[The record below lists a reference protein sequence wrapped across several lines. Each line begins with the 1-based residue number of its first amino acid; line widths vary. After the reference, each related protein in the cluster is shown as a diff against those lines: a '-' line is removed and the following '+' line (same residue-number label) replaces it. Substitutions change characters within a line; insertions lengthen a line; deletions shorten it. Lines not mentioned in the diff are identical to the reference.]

1 MFSVDL
7 KARNTRVWR
16 NWSGLVRSVPRSI
29 VYPASVEEVVAI
41 VKSCA
46 TEGRKLRVVGSGHS
60 FTRLVQTDDVLVSL
74 DQLQGVIAVDQER
87 GIAEVWGGTKLD
99 RLGEELH
106 AHGVAQENLGDIN
119 AQSIAGAISTGTHGT
134 GERLGSL
141 ATQAV
146 GLTVVTAAGE
156 ILECTPEQDE
166 DLFRALQVSLGMFGI
181 IVKLKLRVVPTYVL
195 RYSSRKMS
203 FTACLSQL
211 EQFKSENRHFEFYWF
226 PYTDVAQV
234 KLTNE
239 TDEVPGTP
247 SRWSYWKVMLMENA
261 LFWALSE
268 CCRFIPRLC
277 RPISRLS
284 AAGVPNVQAVGY
296 SHRIFASPRL
306 VRFNEME
313 YSVPAERMKV
323 VLEEIRDAVDHD
335 QFAVHF
341 PIECRYV
348 RGDDLWLSPANGRDS
363 AYIAVHMYRG
373 MAYKEYFAKVEE
385 ICRRH
390 GGRPHWGKMHTM
402 QAEQFRMVY
411 PKWEAFMDLR
421 EQLDPEGMFLN
432 PYLAE
437 MMRQRDQAHEL
448 TTLGSVSK

>member
-7 KARNTRVWR
+7 KTRNTRVWR
-16 NWSGLVRSVPRSI
+16 NWSGLVRSVPQSI
-29 VYPASVEEVVAI
+29 VSPSSVEEVVA
-41 VKSCA
+41 VVRACA
-46 TEGRKLRVVGSGHS
+46 AEGRKVRVVGSGHS
-60 FTRLVQTDDVLVSL
+60 FTKLVQTDDVLVSL
-74 DQLQGVIAVDQER
+74 DRMQGVIAVDQAR

-134 GERLGSL
+134 GERLGSI

-146 GLTVVTAAGE
+146 SITVVTAAGE
-156 ILECTPEQDE
+156 ILECTPEQHE
-166 DLFRALQVSLGMFGI
+166 ELFRAMQVSLGMFGI
-181 IVKLKLRVVPTYVL
+181 IVKLKLRVIPSYAL
-195 RYSSRKMS
+195 RYRSSKMS
-203 FTACLSQL
+203 FSACLNQL
-211 EQFKSENRHFEFYWF
+211 DQFKRENRHFEFYWF

-234 KLTNE
+234 KLTNM

-261 LFWALSE
+261 LFWVLSE

-277 RPISRLS
+277 KPISRLS
-284 AAGVPNVQAVGY
+284 AAGVPNVQEVGY
-296 SHRIFASPRL
+296 SHRIFATPRL

-313 YSVPAERMKV
+313 YSIPADRMKL
-323 VLEEIRDAVDHD
+323 VLEEIRDAVDQHRY
-335 QFAVHF
+335 AVHF

-373 MAYKEYFAKVEE
+373 MAYTAYFAKVEE

-402 QAEQFRMVY
+402 QAEQFRAVY
-411 PKWEAFMDLR
+411 PKWEAFMALR
-421 EQLDPEGMFLN
+421 AQLDPEGMFLN

-437 MMRQRDQAHEL
+437 MIAQQDRVKEAAAL
-448 TTLGSVSK
+448 S

>member
-7 KARNTRVWR
+7 KERNTRVWR

-29 VYPASVEEVVAI
+29 VYPSTVEEVVTV

-46 TEGRKLRVVGSGHS
+46 AEGRKLRVVGSGHS

-74 DQLQGVIAVDQER
+74 DRLQGVITVDQER

-146 GLTVVTAAGE
+146 SLTVVTAAGE
-156 ILECTPEQDE
+156 VVECSLEQDE
-166 DLFRALQVSLGMFGI
+166 DLFRAMQVSLGMFGI
-181 IVKLKLRVVPTYVL
+181 IVKLKLRVIPSYAL
-195 RYSSRKMS
+195 RYASSKMS
-203 FTACLSQL
+203 FTACLAEL
-211 EQFKSENRHFEFYWF
+211 DRFKRENRHFEFYWF

-234 KLTNE
+234 KLTNV
-239 TDEVPGTP
+239 TDEVPGMP
-247 SRWSYWKVMLMENA
+247 SRWSYWKVMLMENV
-261 LFWALSE
+261 LFWVMSE
-268 CCRFIPRLC
+268 LCRFIPRLC
-277 RPISRLS
+277 KPISRLS
-284 AAGVPNVQAVGY
+284 ATGVPNVQEVGY
-296 SHRIFASPRL
+296 SHRIFATPRL

-313 YSVPAERMKV
+313 YSVPADRMKA
-323 VLEEIRDAVDHD
+323 VLEEIRDALNLE

-373 MAYKEYFAKVEE
+373 MPYKDYFAKVEE

-390 GGRPHWGKMHTM
+390 GGRAHWGKMHTM
-402 QAEQFRMVY
+402 KADQLRAAY
-411 PKWEAFMDLR
+411 PKWEDFMRLR
-421 EQLDPEGMFLN
+421 AQLDPEGMFLN
-432 PYLAE
+432 PYLT
-437 MMRQRDQAHEL
+437 EL
-448 TTLGSVSK
+448 VEQQESAREVTIMSIS